1 MTLEVLRSAWVD
13 PYASVEGVRR
23 EEIAREVGLFVKE
36 TTSIGTPLGDLIGR
50 TLNGVEGI
58 FSEMNEL
65 VGVTLDFGTL
75 RVRATEFEV
84 DLIVVVT

>member
-1 MTLEVLRSAWVD
+1 
-13 PYASVEGVRR
+13 
-23 EEIAREVGLFVKE
+23 
-36 TTSIGTPLGDLIGR
+36 
-50 TLNGVEGI
+50 
-58 FSEMNEL
+58 MNEL